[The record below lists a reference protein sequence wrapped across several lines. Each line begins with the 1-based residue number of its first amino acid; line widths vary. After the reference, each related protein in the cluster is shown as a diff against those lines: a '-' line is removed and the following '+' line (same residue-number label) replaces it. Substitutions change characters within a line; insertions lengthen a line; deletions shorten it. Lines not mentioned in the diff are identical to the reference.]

1 MAKLLNILEIP
12 TAVPGDEIYLASYN
26 RVKQDNG
33 MWRKDFT
40 AEGALVA
47 EKISKEEIQSMGFA
61 LSNNSL
67 NVDVLADMG
76 FVPVGLDYGDLLP
89 GTEEDINYGNLFAGS
104 DADINYGDLTVY

>member
-1 MAKLLNILEIP
+1 MAKLLSILEIP

-26 RVKQDNG
+26 RVKQHNN

-67 NVDVLADMG
+67 NVDVIAAMG
-76 FVPVGLDYGDLLP
+76 FVPVGLDYGNLLP
-89 GTEEDINYGNLFAGS
+89 GTEEDINYGNLYVGS
-104 DADINYGDLTVY
+104 DADISYGDLTVY